1 MECVGSM
8 SVRMYARNPLIVER
22 GDDAGVDEDLPSTS
36 PLLLLLAVKAEDP
49 TTSWYSCLPILL
61 SRIKTL
67 IRWNSPTRGIQDL
80 LGDKSCF

>member
-36 PLLLLLAVKAEDP
+36 PLFLLLAVKAEDP
-49 TTSWYSCLPILL
+49 TKVATSWYSCLPILL
-61 SRIKTL
+61 TL
-67 IRWNSPTRGIQDL
+67 MGDPRP
-80 LGDKSCF
+80 LGR